1 MKLKKSMAKLMCAS
15 LILGNFTIAS
25 ASNVII
31 DESPISE
38 TDASTSAA
46 DTGWTTDESN
56 LSDVEVT
63 YQQSSN
69 YVVTIPKTITLD
81 SKKRATYSIKVT
93 GDVDVS
99 QRVYVAPVDAISDT
113 EEVDFY
119 MKDQNSKKDD
129 VIATVTQNKIY
140 WSSEEVSNG
149 YEETNNSISAPDLT
163 SGTWKGTFQ
172 VEIKLQ
178 SEKSHEHNFIDG
190 KCECGEID
198 PNHEHNF
205 VNGTCTICGEKVHE
219 HNYIDGKCECGEI
232 DPNHTHNFV
241 NGTCT
246 ICNQQ
251 QAAGL
256 YDVNGVMIAS
266 WETSGIND
274 TCSNARVVITNT
286 YPKTKKVIIPE
297 TVTTIGNSAF
307 KDCALTEIIIPKSVT
322 TIGNS
327 PFYGCT
333 LLKEIIIPE
342 SVATIDNWAFYGCK
356 SLSKISLPNSLISI
370 GNSVFRECASLETI
384 TIPDSVKN
392 IGEGTFMDCT
402 SLTQIVLPESVTV
415 IENSLFNGCSSL
427 ENIKI
432 GNSVTTIGAHAFY
445 QCTSLADIVI
455 PSSVVTIGDSMAF
468 ENVPHITYTGTATGS
483 PWGAKSIN

>member
-1 MKLKKSMAKLMCAS
+1 MKLKKLILS
-15 LILGNFTIAS
+15 LISTSLVLSSFVVAS

-31 DESPISE
+31 DESPINE
-38 TDASTSAA
+38 TDIVTAYITYSSTSD
-46 DTGWTTDESN
+46 DTEWTTNESN
-56 LSDVEVT
+56 LSDIEVT
-63 YQQSSN
+63 YQQSSS

-81 SKKRATYSIKVT
+81 SKKQATYSIKVT
-93 GDVDVS
+93 GDVDVN
-99 QRVYVAPVDAISDT
+99 QRVYVSPVDVINTS
-113 EEVDFY
+113 ENIDFY
-119 MKDQNSKKDD
+119 MKDQNGKKAD
-129 VIATVTQNKIY
+129 VVATVTQNKKY

-149 YEETNNSISAPDLT
+149 YEETDNSISAPDLT

-178 SEKSHEHNFIDG
+178 TEKEHEHNFIDG
-190 KCECGEID
+190 MCECGEID

-307 KDCALTEIIIPKSVT
+307 KDCALTEIIIPETVT

-342 SVATIDNWAFYGCK
+342 SVTTIDNWAFYGCK
-356 SLSKISLPNSLISI
+356 SLSKISLPNSLTSI

-384 TIPDSVKN
+384 TIPDSVKK

-427 ENIKI
+427 
-432 GNSVTTIGAHAFY
+432 
-445 QCTSLADIVI
+445 ADIVI
-455 PSSVVTIGDSMAF
+455 PDSVTTIEKCCF
-468 ENVPHITYTGTATGS
+468 
-483 PWGAKSIN
+483 